1 MDRLQHTDRTDD
13 IIRNCMASNVPE
25 SKIVNRKIEQ
35 AYKQIRSMQSMPA
48 AAKTTTDKMSGK
60 NTIRRASA
68 KPRRTSG

>member
-48 AAKTTTDKMSGK
+48 AATK
-60 NTIRRASA
+60 
-68 KPRRTSG
+68 